1 MSRYPSHIEIIF
13 GIDWFTML
21 SDSHFPHTWHAT
33 QKIIVSLSH
42 NKQMESFRQTKKTRI
57 DTNKD
62 SAYWAVEN
70 MDANCIGSC
79 MFAAF
84 VL

>member
-1 MSRYPSHIEIIF
+1 
-13 GIDWFTML
+13 
-21 SDSHFPHTWHAT
+21 
-33 QKIIVSLSH
+33 
-42 NKQMESFRQTKKTRI
+42 MESFRQTKKTGI

-62 SAYWAVEN
+62 SAYWVVEN

-84 VL
+84 VLWYFEGVLKRASKMLWLNFVAS

>member
-1 MSRYPSHIEIIF
+1 
-13 GIDWFTML
+13 
-21 SDSHFPHTWHAT
+21 
-33 QKIIVSLSH
+33 
-42 NKQMESFRQTKKTRI
+42 MELFRQTKKTGI

-62 SAYWAVEN
+62 SAYWVVEN